1 MSHSPVISLPDTVTF
16 GQQQSSARVCSS
28 SQNSNSPDERR
39 YAASSTPPAML
50 QPVRLPTC
58 KAVWPGDTHHMPS
71 EPVKQQTVPPFTLA
85 KEQSHSQLLASDDL
99 MSPHSLDAILNLP
112 AMSFDSG
119 QDMQALDLQPDT
131 PQSQH
136 MPTAAQQH
144 LPDKTLHRQEHQLLP
159 NEAMYQHC
167 QNQHQ
172 HEQQS
177 YQGHEEQQHYSSA
190 HEQQSYQ
197 GHEQQQNYS
206 SAHEQQHFSGG
217 LEQQQQQPSCYGSG
231 PQETG
236 LQPLHSAPLGFY
248 QGPGS
253 SLQWADSCPVPT
265 ALPNVIRKTSSD
277 STIE

>member
-1 MSHSPVISLPDTVTF
+1 
-16 GQQQSSARVCSS
+16 
-28 SQNSNSPDERR
+28 
-39 YAASSTPPAML
+39 ML

-58 KAVWPGDTHHMPS
+58 RAVWLGDAHHLPS
-71 EPVKQQTVPPFTLA
+71 RPVEQQSVPPFTLD
-85 KEQSHSQLLASDDL
+85 KEQSHLQLLASDDL
-99 MSPHSLDAILNLP
+99 MSPHSLDAILNMP

-119 QDMQALDLQPDT
+119 QDMQTLDLQPDT

-144 LPDKTLHRQEHQLLP
+144 LPHNTPHIQEHQLLP
-159 NEAMYQHC
+159 NEAIYQYC
-167 QNQHQ
+167 QSQHQ

-177 YQGHEEQQHYSSA
+177 YQGHEGQQHYSSA
-190 HEQQSYQ
+190 H
-197 GHEQQQNYS
+197 G
-206 SAHEQQHFSGG
+206 QQHFSGE
-217 LEQQQQQPSCYGSG
+217 LQQQQQQQASCYGSTL
-231 PQETG
+231 QETG
-236 LQPLHSAPLGFY
+236 MQPLHLTTLDPY

>member
-1 MSHSPVISLPDTVTF
+1 
-16 GQQQSSARVCSS
+16 
-28 SQNSNSPDERR
+28 
-39 YAASSTPPAML
+39 
-50 QPVRLPTC
+50 
-58 KAVWPGDTHHMPS
+58 MPS
-71 EPVKQQTVPPFTLA
+71 EPVQQQTVPPLILD
-85 KEQSHSQLLASDDL
+85 KEQLHSQLLNSDDL
-99 MSPHSLDAILNLP
+99 MSPHSLDAILNMP
-112 AMSFDSG
+112 ALFFDSG

-144 LPDKTLHRQEHQLLP
+144 LPDNTPHIQEHQLLP
-159 NEAMYQHC
+159 NEAIFQHC
-167 QNQHQ
+167 QDQHQ

-177 YQGHEEQQHYSSA
+177 YQGY
-190 HEQQSYQ
+190 
-197 GHEQQQNYS
+197 EQQQHYS

-217 LEQQQQQPSCYGSG
+217 LLQQQQQQQASCYGS
-231 PQETG
+231 QERG
-236 LQPLHSAPLGFY
+236 LQPLHFAPSDSY

>member
-1 MSHSPVISLPDTVTF
+1 
-16 GQQQSSARVCSS
+16 
-28 SQNSNSPDERR
+28 
-39 YAASSTPPAML
+39 
-50 QPVRLPTC
+50 
-58 KAVWPGDTHHMPS
+58 MPS
-71 EPVKQQTVPPFTLA
+71 EPFQQQTVLPLIPD

-119 QDMQALDLQPDT
+119 QDMQALELQPDT

-136 MPTAAQQH
+136 MPAAAQQH
-144 LPDKTLHRQEHQLLP
+144 LPDNSSHIQQHQLL
-159 NEAMYQHC
+159 EAMSQHC

-172 HEQQS
+172 HEQLS
-177 YQGHEEQQHYSSA
+177 YQGHEPQQHYSSA

-197 GHEQQQNYS
+197 GHEQQQHYS
-206 SAHEQQHFSGG
+206 SACEKQRFSGA
-217 LEQQQQQPSCYGSG
+217 LQQQQQQQHASCYSSGS
-231 PQETG
+231 QETG
-236 LQPLHSAPLGFY
+236 LQPLHPAPLGFH
-248 QGPGS
+248 QDLGS

>member
-1 MSHSPVISLPDTVTF
+1 LSHSPVISLPDTVTF

-28 SQNSNSPDERR
+28 SQNSNSPDERHH
-39 YAASSTPPAML
+39 AASSISPAML
-50 QPVRLPTC
+50 QAVRLPTC
-58 KAVWPGDTHHMPS
+58 KAVWPGDAHHLPS
-71 EPVKQQTVPPFTLA
+71 GPVQQQTVPPLILA

-99 MSPHSLDAILNLP
+99 MSPHSLDAILNMP

-119 QDMQALDLQPDT
+119 QDMGLGLQPDT

-136 MPTAAQQH
+136 MLTAAQQH
-144 LPDKTLHRQEHQLLP
+144 LPDNTPHIQQHQLLP
-159 NEAMYQHC
+159 NEAIFQHC

-190 HEQQSYQ
+190 HEQQ
-197 GHEQQQNYS
+197 
-206 SAHEQQHFSGG
+206 HFSGG
-217 LEQQQQQPSCYGSG
+217 LQQQQQQQASCYGSG
-231 PQETG
+231 SQETG
-236 LQPLHSAPLGFY
+236 LQPLHFAPLDSHPN
-248 QGPGS
+248 PGS
-253 SLQWADSCPVPT
+253 SLHWADSCPVPT

>member
-1 MSHSPVISLPDTVTF
+1 
-16 GQQQSSARVCSS
+16 
-28 SQNSNSPDERR
+28 
-39 YAASSTPPAML
+39 ML
-50 QPVRLPTC
+50 QPVGLPTC
-58 KAVWPGDTHHMPS
+58 KAVWRGDAHHLPCG
-71 EPVKQQTVPPFTLA
+71 PVEQQTVPPLTLN
-85 KEQSHSQLLASDDL
+85 KQQCHLQLLASDDL
-99 MSPHSLDAILNLP
+99 MSLHSLDAILNLP

-136 MPTAAQQH
+136 LPTAAQQH
-144 LPDKTLHRQEHQLLP
+144 LPDNTLHRQAHQLPP
-159 NEAMYQHC
+159 NEATYQHC
-167 QNQHQ
+167 QSQHQ

-177 YQGHEEQQHYSSA
+177 YQGHQQQSYQG

-197 GHEQQQNYS
+197 GHEQQQHYS
-206 SAHEQQHFSGG
+206 SAREQQHFSGG
-217 LEQQQQQPSCYGSG
+217 LQQQQQQQQHASCYGSSS
-231 PQETG
+231 QETG
-236 LQPLHSAPLGFY
+236 LQPLHSAPLGFH

>member
-1 MSHSPVISLPDTVTF
+1 
-16 GQQQSSARVCSS
+16 
-28 SQNSNSPDERR
+28 
-39 YAASSTPPAML
+39 
-50 QPVRLPTC
+50 
-58 KAVWPGDTHHMPS
+58 
-71 EPVKQQTVPPFTLA
+71 
-85 KEQSHSQLLASDDL
+85 
-99 MSPHSLDAILNLP
+99 
-112 AMSFDSG
+112 MSFDSG
-119 QDMQALDLQPDT
+119 QDMQELDLQPDT

-144 LPDKTLHRQEHQLLP
+144 LPDKTLHRQEHQLFP

-197 GHEQQQNYS
+197 GHEQQQNHS

-217 LEQQQQQPSCYGSG
+217 RQQQQQPSCYGSG
-231 PQETG
+231 SQEIG
-236 LQPLHSAPLGFY
+236 LQPLHSAPLYFH
-248 QGPGS
+248 QGSGS